1 MPVLFAVFTSTV
13 PLLVA
18 AVLSFAAV
26 LTSFSYQYRRNADH
40 RLLVSYRVTL
50 VISALQLLVYVAY
63 FNHWGGTTVSNTV
76 LARLVIGSLAFYPSL
91 VLMFR
96 YGFQRNPGSRGPV
109 EAAAFLF
116 GTMMTLW
123 MQLDAQNL
131 IRNASTTPQGYARF
145 ENGLA
150 FAWFVMLLASATCAC
165 LALVYSQAKGG
176 SRAQAR
182 RFTVTGLV
190 LVAAVGLDLSVASLG
205 LNLPPLVWLATI
217 MLIYG
222 FLRDSTENYSAAVR
236 AWRRIAEEHMEL
248 KQKVIRDP
256 LTGLYTRTYGIEAL
270 EKALKDGIASVVFV
284 DLDHFKSWNDR
295 FGHAAGDRVLT
306 EVANAIRV
314 SARVGD
320 ICARYAGDEFFVI
333 LQDTKL
339 TQAVQIAQAIADELR
354 RIQLKAGLTVTGS
367 IGVTLAAQRENAD
380 RAMNR
385 ADQLAYQAKRGGK
398 NRIVS
403 DTSTVTSSAT
413 EVRTSSAV

>member
-1 MPVLFAVFTSTV
+1 MPALFAVFTSTV

-18 AVLSFAAV
+18 AILSLAAV
-26 LTSFSYQYRRNADH
+26 LTSFSYQYRRNADQ
-40 RLLVSYRVTL
+40 RLLVSYRITL
-50 VISALQLLVYVAY
+50 GISALQLLVYVAY
-63 FNHWGGTTVSNTV
+63 FNHWGGTMMSNTL
-76 LARLVIGSLAFYPSL
+76 LARVVIGSLAFYPSL

-96 YGFQRNPGSRGPV
+96 HGFQRNPGSRGPV
-109 EAAAFLF
+109 EAATLLF
-116 GTMMTLW
+116 GAVMTVW
-123 MQLDAQNL
+123 MQADEHNL
-131 IRNASTTPQGYARF
+131 IRSASTTPQGYARF
-145 ENGLA
+145 ENGPA
-150 FAWFVMLLASATCAC
+150 FAWFVTLLASAICAC

-176 SRAQAR
+176 SKAQAR
-182 RFTVTGLV
+182 RFTLTGSV
-190 LVAAVGLDLSVASLG
+190 LVVAVGLDLSVASLG
-205 LNLPPLVWLATI
+205 LNLPPLVWLATV

-270 EKALKDGIASVVFV
+270 EKALKDGTASVVFV

-339 TQAVQIAQAIADELR
+339 TQAVQIAQALADELA
-354 RIQLKAGLTVTGS
+354 RIQLKAGLTITGS
-367 IGVTLAAQRENAD
+367 IGVTLAQQREDAD
-380 RAMNR
+380 KAMNR

-413 EVRTSSAV
+413 EVRASSAV